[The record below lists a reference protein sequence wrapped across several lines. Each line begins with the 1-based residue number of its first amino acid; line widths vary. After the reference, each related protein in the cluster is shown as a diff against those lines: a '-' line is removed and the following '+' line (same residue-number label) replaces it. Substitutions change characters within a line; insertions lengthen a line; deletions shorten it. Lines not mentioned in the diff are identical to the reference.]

1 MKKASITRDS
11 DGTDYTIIAA
21 LIGLPALIAG
31 LAAGMATNSTLVGVG
46 VGVFMLGTYGTAI
59 AIPALRKN

>member
-21 LIGLPALIAG
+21 LTGLPALIAG
-31 LAAGMATNSTLVGVG
+31 LAAGMATNNTLVGVG